1 LQEELNNNNQTILIT
16 GASGDLGIEIVKQ
29 SINKNWNV
37 IALTKNKTKL
47 KQRLSLK
54 EYNKITVYEV
64 DLSKVKST
72 KDFSFLKKHCFN
84 YIVLNAGILIKKDFN
99 KLTVIDIESQFNV
112 NFTSNLLLLQT
123 LVPGNINKNDNHII
137 AIGSMSGVEN
147 SLKFKQMTI
156 YGASKAAL
164 HNLIQTLAVEYKDS
178 HIIFNAL
185 AFGAIQTNMLRKAFG
200 DQVEAISTQNA
211 SNFIINFLISA
222 NKVSNG
228 NILNIT
234 KSNI

>member
-1 LQEELNNNNQTILIT
+1 LQEELNNNNQSILIT

-29 SINKNWNV
+29 SIYKNWNV
-37 IALTKNKTKL
+37 IALTKSNTKL

-99 KLTVIDIESQFNV
+99 KLTVKDIETQFNV

-178 HIIFNAL
+178 HIIFNVL

-211 SNFIINFLISA
+211 ANFIINFLISA